1 MTSIGKLVTSLFTVS
16 LKHIHIMTEDEL
28 IERLAYYLK
37 SAGFRNV
44 GLLFGLTIVYSFSI
58 TYPQYWVKS
67 WTEGSPSDSTYY
79 MIGYVLL
86 AVTAWVTTNGMML

>member
-1 MTSIGKLVTSLFTVS
+1 MTSIGRLAIFLSTVS
-16 LKHIHIMTEDEL
+16 LDYIYAMNRNEL
-28 IERLAYYLK
+28 IEWLAYYLK
-37 SAGFRNV
+37 SAGFGNV
-44 GLLFGLTIVYSFSI
+44 ALLLGLTIVYSFSI

-86 AVTAWVTTNGMML
+86 AVTAWVSTNGMML